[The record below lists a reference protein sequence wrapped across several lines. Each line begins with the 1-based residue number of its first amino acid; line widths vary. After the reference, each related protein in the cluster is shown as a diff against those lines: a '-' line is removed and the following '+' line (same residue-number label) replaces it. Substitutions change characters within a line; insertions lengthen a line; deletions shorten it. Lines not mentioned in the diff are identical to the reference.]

1 MIYLEDPENKTIKEA
16 ADNEEIIFVS
26 FILINNKNNS
36 NSSNNNNNNNNGSSS
51 QNKIKKLLE
60 EIINLQTMIKTILGP
75 IRVLHFMCNLFHLS
89 RLNQLFVQQ
98 PFANWDQRKCF
109 FVCLFEYCA

>member
-16 ADNEEIIFVS
+16 ADNEERIFVS

-36 NSSNNNNNNNNGSSS
+36 NNNNNGSSS

-60 EIINLQTMIKTILGP
+60 EIITCKQ
-75 IRVLHFMCNLFHLS
+75 
-89 RLNQLFVQQ
+89 
-98 PFANWDQRKCF
+98 W
-109 FVCLFEYCA
+109 